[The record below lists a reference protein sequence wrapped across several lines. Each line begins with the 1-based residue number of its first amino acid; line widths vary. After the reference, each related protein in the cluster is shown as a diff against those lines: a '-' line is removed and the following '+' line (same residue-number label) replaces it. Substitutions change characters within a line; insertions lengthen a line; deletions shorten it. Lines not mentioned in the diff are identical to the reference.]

1 MRRGISAVPMGL
13 RSFFLSFPALPRWA
27 KLGRPFGAEFINDLG
42 PRISLNV
49 ALLAISIGFIGC
61 GYHTAGRANL
71 LPSDLRTIAIPAFV
85 NQTQTYK
92 IEQTLTSSVV
102 QEFVTRTNY
111 HITQDPK
118 SADAALHGVVLSTYT
133 TPLTYDT
140 KTGRASSVLVIVSMS
155 VSLKDRQGR
164 VLYENP
170 SYTFREQYQVSQ
182 ELSSF
187 FEEDS
192 PAFQRLS
199 RDFARTL
206 VSNVL
211 EAF

>member
-1 MRRGISAVPMGL
+1 VKRIAV
-13 RSFFLSFPALPRWA
+13 
-27 KLGRPFGAEFINDLG
+27 
-42 PRISLNV
+42 
-49 ALLAISIGFIGC
+49 LLAAFVSTGC
-61 GYHTAGRANL
+61 GYHTVGRANL
-71 LPSDLRTIAIPAFV
+71 LPSDLRTIAVPAFG

-92 IEQTLTSSVV
+92 IEQTLTAAVV
-102 QEFVTRTNY
+102 QEFSTRTNY
-111 HITQDPK
+111 HVISAPDL
-118 SADAALHGVVLSTYT
+118 ADAILRGTVLSTYT
-133 TPLTYDT
+133 TPLTYDS
-140 KTGRASSVLVIVSMS
+140 KTGRAASVLVIVSME
-155 VSLKDRQGR
+155 VSLADRQGR
-164 VLYENP
+164 VLYQNP

-199 RDFARTL
+199 REFARTL